1 MLERYQAANCLLQH
15 HSVPLS
21 KLLGVTLCG
30 IREARDGT
38 LAKEEAEHA
47 ADVTTADL
55 QVTKQAAGWQNFAG
69 KDAHAP
75 KQSRTP
81 GALCPFSRAAS
92 RMPRSQADSV
102 VGMLL

>member
-1 MLERYQAANCLLQH
+1 MLECYQAASRLLQH

-55 QVTKQAAGWQNFAG
+55 HTTEQAARWQNHSKLRNCAA
-69 KDAHAP
+69 KDN
-75 KQSRTP
+75 QYRIP
-81 GALCPFSRAAS
+81 GASCPFSRAAS
-92 RMPRSQADSV
+92 RMPR
-102 VGMLL
+102 